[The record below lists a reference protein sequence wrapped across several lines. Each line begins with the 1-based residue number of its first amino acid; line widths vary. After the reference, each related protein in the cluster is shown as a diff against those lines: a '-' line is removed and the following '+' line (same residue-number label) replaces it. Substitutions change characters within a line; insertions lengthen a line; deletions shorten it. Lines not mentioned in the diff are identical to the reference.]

1 MITIKFT
8 QEEIDQ
14 LYEALEN
21 IPKEIY
27 SECDTPDDLDKE
39 LLSGIDKLKDEA
51 NGLVSKRK
59 KGNRWNRILESAK
72 ARNKLK
78 EKS

>member
-21 IPKEIY
+21 IPKEYIQNV
-27 SECDTPDDLDKE
+27 
-39 LLSGIDKLKDEA
+39 I
-51 NGLVSKRK
+51 RQM
-59 KGNRWNRILESAK
+59 I
-72 ARNKLK
+72 
-78 EKS
+78 

>member
-21 IPKEIY
+21 IPTEIY
-27 SECDTPDDLDKE
+27 SECDTPDDLEKE
-39 LLSGIDKLKDEA
+39 LLSGIDKLK
-51 NGLVSKRK
+51 N
-59 KGNRWNRILESAK
+59 ESNYFIK
-72 ARNKLK
+72 QENNN
-78 EKS
+78 ES

>member
-21 IPKEIY
+21 IPTEIY
-27 SECDTPDDLDKE
+27 LECDTPDDLEKE
-39 LLSGIDKLKDEA
+39 LLSGIDKLK
-51 NGLVSKRK
+51 N
-59 KGNRWNRILESAK
+59 ESNHFIK
-72 ARNKLK
+72 QENNN
-78 EKS
+78 ES

>member
-21 IPKEIY
+21 IPTEIY
-27 SECDTPDDLDKE
+27 SECDTPDDLEKE
-39 LLSGIDKLKDEA
+39 LLSGIDKLKNES
-51 NGLVSKRK
+51 NYFIKQENNNESKRT
-59 KGNRWNRILESAK
+59 IQSL
-72 ARNKLK
+72 ARYLPRR
-78 EKS
+78 S